1 MSEPRIPTP
10 EERRA
15 TALAIA
21 DYLLPR
27 PRATLERRVSPV
39 FVLGVLRA
47 LDIAESALEGIRGEL
62 DVEPGFRIPAGGA
75 WKMASDALARLRG
88 ES

>member
-10 EERRA
+10 EERRE
-15 TALAIA
+15 LA
-21 DYLLPR
+21 
-27 PRATLERRVSPV
+27 ERIQVW
-39 FVLGVLRA
+39 LGPGMDSVDKVVRYIPGLLRA